1 MPPPPLPSARR
12 GSALGCTWSASSLPH
27 WSNDYPWTSFRGAP
41 QRDPSGNWCEVR
53 EEMASGRSQDIDRS
67 YGDDDVRGMSEDPD
81 NEAQPAGQNSL
92 PTETLHCEDLTEA
105 DLWVIAEYLGGGAGW
120 SAFNALATST
130 GLAEPLGSEFASVF
144 GAGGQPAESPA
155 FARERD
161 EWAWMRLEPPGI
173 IGCPE
178 TPTKLPAPGLAGPWP
193 PQALGAGIPVNIV
206 LYLESRAEFVDP
218 YFSPIWGALYTGT
231 MHVTFNFGY
240 RVLRTYRA
248 TGIVDCVGGGGDFVG
263 HASGN

>member
-1 MPPPPLPSARR
+1 
-12 GSALGCTWSASSLPH
+12 
-27 WSNDYPWTSFRGAP
+27 
-41 QRDPSGNWCEVR
+41 
-53 EEMASGRSQDIDRS
+53 MASGRSQDIDRS

-161 EWAWMRLEPPGI
+161 EWAWMRLEPPGL

-240 RVLRTYRA
+240 RVLRTYSV